1 MNLESSNLTLIKSSK
16 ANFWFYI
23 VLIITIVSWVLF
35 AFFLLFPAYQKNNE
49 ILSPLMI
56 AVVTFFIVSFFMTHY
71 HQLKEDYLSH
81 HRTIQGAVDILED
94 YRSIK
99 KEDLDLIK
107 RRFKNLALPI
117 IYDIWQE
124 FDKTL
129 VKNETTGEVNNTHQI
144 ELFFNES
151 RLMSK
156 FIHYENIP
164 SILTGSGLCGTFIS
178 IAFALH
184 SFDVNDLEKSTNSL
198 LSGLAYKFGCSLC
211 GIFTALIFTFSQK
224 VFREKLDKPF
234 HTLHNKL
241 NSIFPRVTAE
251 GVLVEILRVQNE
263 LNTEIKTSLSDNN
276 ITKAISA
283 ALSNQNA
290 ENKVSL
296 QGLIQDLK
304 EGLLN
309 HESGLKKELL
319 EKIDCV
325 NDHLS
330 LIANNYT
337 NTTEKIANSM
347 INQLEGA
354 INSLNNSLSQS
365 FQSSMESVTNQIN
378 DNFQTANGSFQ
389 NIQDSYVGLLEKIN
403 DNARERE
410 SNHQQLVQEH
420 LTQMTQN
427 LAQASQETFSQI
439 INQLHQ
445 AALPLQSIFKQIHEI
460 NEQSNV
466 FNKELIERVSD
477 KISEESTALFDKI
490 SVSSTQI
497 NEMTNKLDEFIEK
510 NISSISSINDLHRDS
525 TEGIVKFNSA
535 YQVLHSE
542 LVQLID
548 SITNSRNYNLDLVE
562 NMLRVS
568 GDLTSVSNHSNSSL
582 QQIGTSMKVIEDL
595 AQKIIEIHNATPAMF
610 HEIDAI
616 LKNDLNLLI
625 EANKEFV
632 EKYQESNSKLFTDY
646 DQALCNLAF
655 TIDTFESKLE
665 DAFEQ
670 RDKEV
675 LMVE

>member
-1 MNLESSNLTLIKSSK
+1 MNLESSHLTLIKSSK
-16 ANFWFYI
+16 ANSWFSI
-23 VLIITIVSWVLF
+23 VLIMTIALWGLF
-35 AFFLLFPAYQKNNE
+35 ASFLLFPAYQKNND
-49 ILSPLMI
+49 IGSLLMI
-56 AVVTFFIVSFFMTHY
+56 TGVTLFIVCFFLYHY
-71 HQLKEDYLSH
+71 YHLNKDYLSH
-81 HRTIQGAVDILED
+81 HQTIQEAINILRGHD
-94 YRSIK
+94 SIK

-107 RRFKNLALPI
+107 HKFKTLTF

-124 FDKTL
+124 FEKTL
-129 VKNETTGEVNNTHQI
+129 VKDDTENKVKNTHQI
-144 ELFFNES
+144 EKFFSES
-151 RLMSK
+151 KVMSK
-156 FIHYENIP
+156 FTHYESIP
-164 SILTGSGLCGTFIS
+164 SILTGLGLCGTFLS
-178 IAFALH
+178 IAIALS
-184 SFDVNDLEKSTNSL
+184 SFDVNDLEKSTNYL
-198 LSGLAYKFGCSLC
+198 LSGLAYKFGCSLF
-211 GIFTALIFTFSQK
+211 GIGMALIFTFAQK
-224 VFREKLDKPF
+224 LFRENLEKPF
-234 HTLHNKL
+234 HTLQNKL

-251 GVLVEILRVQNE
+251 EVLVEILRVQNE

-296 QGLIQDLK
+296 QGLIHDLK

-319 EKIDCV
+319 EKIDRV

-427 LAQASQETFSQI
+427 LAQESQETFSQI

-466 FNKELIERVSD
+466 FNKELIEKVSD

-610 HEIDAI
+610 CEIDAI